1 MKRSVKAERE
11 GIGGRRSPR
20 WDWSRRRCAGPSVPS
35 RLGRAGPVRVGPGPE
50 NIVVRSPESEPD
62 MPVGWARDRRGSEIK
77 PGPVQAEFCFA
88 RETRAPPRPAHRRRD
103 SSLLY
108 SCLLG
113 YGHGDSLAR
122 WRRLSVTGKRASGL
136 QLQGAGCCSMAIMTV
151 VSTMSKN
158 IVTVKPDF
166 ESDEWD
172 VSGWTRD

>member
-1 MKRSVKAERE
+1 MASPEEHATR
-11 GIGGRRSPR
+11 GGGRRSPR

-136 QLQGAGCCSMAIMTV
+136 QLQGAGLLLDGDDDCCFHYVQKYCHSQTGLRVGRMGCVRVDA
-151 VSTMSKN
+151 
-158 IVTVKPDF
+158 
-166 ESDEWD
+166 
-172 VSGWTRD
+172 